1 MQFNLSLLL
10 RHCSH
15 RHGSLDQHKEEEEEE
30 EAGVETLSCGSLLRR
45 APTLAAVRLQL
56 AAPEAVAAAGR
67 EISVVRRREGGR
79 VHGQHGR
86 RAGEAD

>member
-15 RHGSLDQHKEEEEEE
+15 RHGSLEQHKEEEEEE
-30 EAGVETLSCGSLLRR
+30 EEAGAETLSCGSLLRR

-67 EISVVRRREGGR
+67 GSQQWSQEEES
-79 VHGQHGR
+79 
-86 RAGEAD
+86 